1 METPTTPRSTLN
13 PPVFYTSAA
22 LILALV
28 LFTVLLQEEAQS
40 LFNHVQQ
47 WIITNASWFYVLAV
61 ALILI
66 SVVFLAV
73 SRYGDIKLGP
83 DHSRPDYRNTTWFA
97 MLFSAGMGIGLM
109 FFGVAEPVMHFT
121 TPPVGEPNTVQ
132 AAKEAMKLTFFH
144 WGLHAWAIYAI
155 VALILAFFSYRHGLP
170 LTLRSALYPL
180 IGERIYGPIGHA
192 VDIFAIIGT
201 VFGVAT
207 SLGYG
212 VLQINS
218 GLHHLFGW
226 PVNQTVQIALI
237 AATCGL
243 ATLSVASGLDRGIRI
258 LSELNLSLAVIL
270 LLFVLVLGP
279 TVFLLQT
286 YVQNTGA
293 YLSDIVNKT
302 FNLYAYEPTDWI
314 GGWTLLY
321 WGWWLSWSPFVGLFI
336 ARISRGRTI
345 REFVCGVLFVP
356 AGFTLLWMTVFGDT
370 AIHMVLQEGFTQ
382 LAEVVNQDSSVALFA
397 FLEHFPLGSVISL
410 VAVLMVVVFFVTSAD
425 SGALVVDMLA
435 SSGKDHSPLWQRIFW
450 SVLMGV
456 VAIALLLADGLKA
469 LQTATIASALPFS
482 IVLLA
487 SIWGLF
493 KALHLD
499 ATKRGIRYQALTFSR
514 PTTRS
519 GASEGDGWQRRLR
532 NIAMFP
538 RRSHVNRFITD
549 VARPACEDVAA
560 ELRKQGYE
568 VQVQDGEDGRVRLEV
583 SHGGEVDFI
592 YEVRPRAFT
601 TPSFVMRDTEDSS
614 ESRKYFRA
622 EVHLQEGGQDYDI
635 MGWSRDGVIGDILDQ
650 YERHMISRRGGGWGW
665 GGRPMAAPSPFRL
678 LDLLRGDDHPV
689 PVRRH
694 RQADL
699 GLGGGMLLDHAV
711 DLLHVLGLAVDP
723 QVHAVFRGAVEQHVT
738 VAVRGIAGDQDRP
751 LPAVDVGEDR
761 SLLAGHPGRRGPQV
775 GGHLQVEVGLG
786 IVLALG
792 DLLARGGQLAGLA
805 VLQQGGDADDVL
817 RLGVVAIPGVRRD
830 HPHQFLVGRA
840 DHVDLDA
847 VFHQLVVQLAL
858 AAEHARRLDVERGEL
873 VAVVIGGGDRLAV
886 GHQFVDIALQFP
898 EGEA

>member
-519 GASEGDGWQRRLR
+519 GASEGDGWQRRTAQAGLR
-532 NIAMFP
+532 SPGAGRRGRPGSAGSQPRRRGRFHLRGASARLHHAELRDARHRGQQRVAQVFP
-538 RRSHVNRFITD
+538 RR
-549 VARPACEDVAA
+549 
-560 ELRKQGYE
+560 G
-568 VQVQDGEDGRVRLEV
+568 
-583 SHGGEVDFI
+583 
-592 YEVRPRAFT
+592 
-601 TPSFVMRDTEDSS
+601 PS
-614 ESRKYFRA
+614 
-622 EVHLQEGGQDYDI
+622 
-635 MGWSRDGVIGDILDQ
+635 
-650 YERHMISRRGGGWGW
+650 
-665 GGRPMAAPSPFRL
+665 
-678 LDLLRGDDHPV
+678 
-689 PVRRH
+689 
-694 RQADL
+694 
-699 GLGGGMLLDHAV
+699 
-711 DLLHVLGLAVDP
+711 
-723 QVHAVFRGAVEQHVT
+723 
-738 VAVRGIAGDQDRP
+738 
-751 LPAVDVGEDR
+751 
-761 SLLAGHPGRRGPQV
+761 PGRRP
-775 GGHLQVEVGLG
+775 GLRHHG
-786 IVLALG
+786 LEPRRRDRRHPRPVRAAHALP
-792 DLLARGGQLAGLA
+792 ARGALRDAGAGQCRPLA
-805 VLQQGGDADDVL
+805 VSPTGSA
-817 RLGVVAIPGVRRD
+817 
-830 HPHQFLVGRA
+830 
-840 DHVDLDA
+840 
-847 VFHQLVVQLAL
+847 
-858 AAEHARRLDVERGEL
+858 
-873 VAVVIGGGDRLAV
+873 
-886 GHQFVDIALQFP
+886 P
-898 EGEA
+898 E

>member
-382 LAEVVNQDSSVALFA
+382 LAEVVNQDSSVALAWPTAAASASAASIPLAKVMAGSFGR
-397 FLEHFPLGSVISL
+397 LEGSSVPCRSRQATTNDPSANPAPGPATAATCN
-410 VAVLMVVVFFVTSAD
+410 VASAPGVVRRRHASRSTTGRRIAATSARRK
-425 SGALVVDMLA
+425 SRNRWKR
-435 SSGKDHSPLWQRIFW
+435 SCPLR
-450 SVLMGV
+450 
-456 VAIALLLADGLKA
+456 
-469 LQTATIASALPFS
+469 
-482 IVLLA
+482 
-487 SIWGLF
+487 
-493 KALHLD
+493 
-499 ATKRGIRYQALTFSR
+499 
-514 PTTRS
+514 
-519 GASEGDGWQRRLR
+519 
-532 NIAMFP
+532 
-538 RRSHVNRFITD
+538 
-549 VARPACEDVAA
+549 
-560 ELRKQGYE
+560 
-568 VQVQDGEDGRVRLEV
+568 
-583 SHGGEVDFI
+583 
-592 YEVRPRAFT
+592 
-601 TPSFVMRDTEDSS
+601 
-614 ESRKYFRA
+614 
-622 EVHLQEGGQDYDI
+622 
-635 MGWSRDGVIGDILDQ
+635 
-650 YERHMISRRGGGWGW
+650 
-665 GGRPMAAPSPFRL
+665 
-678 LDLLRGDDHPV
+678 
-689 PVRRH
+689 
-694 RQADL
+694 
-699 GLGGGMLLDHAV
+699 
-711 DLLHVLGLAVDP
+711 
-723 QVHAVFRGAVEQHVT
+723 
-738 VAVRGIAGDQDRP
+738 
-751 LPAVDVGEDR
+751 
-761 SLLAGHPGRRGPQV
+761 
-775 GGHLQVEVGLG
+775 
-786 IVLALG
+786 
-792 DLLARGGQLAGLA
+792 ARGQT
-805 VLQQGGDADDVL
+805 
-817 RLGVVAIPGVRRD
+817 R
-830 HPHQFLVGRA
+830 
-840 DHVDLDA
+840 
-847 VFHQLVVQLAL
+847 
-858 AAEHARRLDVERGEL
+858 
-873 VAVVIGGGDRLAV
+873 
-886 GHQFVDIALQFP
+886 
-898 EGEA
+898 